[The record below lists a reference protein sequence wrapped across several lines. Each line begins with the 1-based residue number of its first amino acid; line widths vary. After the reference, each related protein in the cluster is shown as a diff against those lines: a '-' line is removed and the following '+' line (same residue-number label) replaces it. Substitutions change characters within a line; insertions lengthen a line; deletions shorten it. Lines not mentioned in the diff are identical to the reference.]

1 MSAPCPAIGGTSS
14 EAPAARYPTGRFH
27 NVKFT
32 LEVDLDA
39 LPDGVKA
46 PADLADELGR
56 ILRYWGGN
64 MKHYQLIEGDAS
76 PIYNSGYHEVG
87 SWQIT

>member
-1 MSAPCPAIGGTSS
+1 M
-14 EAPAARYPTGRFH
+14 
-27 NVKFT
+27 KFI

-39 LPDGVKA
+39 LPDGVAA

-64 MKHYQLIEGDAS
+64 MKHYQITEGDSSA
-76 PIYNSGYHEVG
+76 IYNSGYREVG
-87 SWQIT
+87 SWQIS